1 MSGFINHLLNAH
13 FSTGHIV
20 QPRLKGTF
28 ELYSPSQ
35 QVPATQGQQ
44 SFDPIQHGTG
54 EVPLK
59 QQAVHTP
66 ATAGSFAGNDGNH
79 AIAADQYTEDDSH
92 LLISPPKAS
101 KRNIIE
107 NASPASVQNFDPVVG
122 QQKITAE
129 HPFED
134 EFFTNQSATVADAG
148 FVSKKNAAFTPMHS
162 GQPGQGLDQQASNNL
177 VWVKAFKNMVS
188 DQPQGN
194 ASITEPQS
202 VIKVNIGRI
211 DVRAV
216 TQQAPPRETTTPRP
230 GVSLSDF
237 LKNKNG
243 SK

>member
-28 ELYSPSQ
+28 ESYSPSQ
-35 QVPATQGQQ
+35 QVFDTQGQH
-44 SFDPIQHGTG
+44 SFDPIQHETG
-54 EVPLK
+54 EVPLN
-59 QQAVHTP
+59 QQAVYTP
-66 ATAGSFAGNDGNH
+66 VTAAPFAGNDGNH
-79 AIAADQYTEDDSH
+79 AMAADQYTEDDSH
-92 LLISPPKAS
+92 LLISPPK
-101 KRNIIE
+101 RNIME

-134 EFFTNQSATVADAG
+134 EFFTNQSATVADAD
-148 FVSKKNAAFTPMHS
+148 FVSKKNAAFTPMYS

-177 VWVKAFKNMVS
+177 VWVKAFKNIVS

-194 ASITEPQS
+194 ASIIESQS